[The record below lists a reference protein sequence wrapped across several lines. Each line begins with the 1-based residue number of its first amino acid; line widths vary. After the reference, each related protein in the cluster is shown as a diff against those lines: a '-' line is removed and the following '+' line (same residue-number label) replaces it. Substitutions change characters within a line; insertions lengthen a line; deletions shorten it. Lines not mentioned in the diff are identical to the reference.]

1 MTPLLEIRNLNTVFH
16 TEEGTV
22 QAVNGV
28 SLTIN
33 KSEVLG
39 VVGESGCGK
48 SITSL
53 SVLGLVP
60 PPGRIASGEII
71 FDGQDLTRLSER
83 DLQKIRGRKISYIP
97 QDPMM
102 SLNPVYTIGSQIV
115 ETIVLHQKVDKREA
129 RKRAIE
135 VLDQVKIP
143 QSYKRIDD
151 YPHQFSGG
159 MRQRVMIAMALSCKP
174 QLLIADEPTTAL
186 DVTVQAQILDLLR
199 SIQKAEGTAIML
211 ITHDLGVVA
220 EMCHKVAVMYAGSI
234 VESALVGDLFK
245 DPKHPYT
252 RGLIDC
258 IPKSKK
264 MHGNADIVGKPDK
277 LKPIE
282 GQPPHLINLPNACRF
297 AERCPLV
304 IDDCLK
310 GFPPLEEKAPG
321 HFARCIRT

>member
-1 MTPLLEIRNLNTVFH
+1 MNPLLEIRNLNTVFY
-16 TEEGTV
+16 TEEGAV

-28 SLTIN
+28 NLSI
-33 KSEVLG
+33 ERGQVLG

-60 PPGRIASGEII
+60 PPGRIARGEII
-71 FDGQDLTRLSER
+71 FEGQDLTKLSER
-83 DLQKIRGRKISYIP
+83 DLQKIRGRKIAYIP

-102 SLNPVYTIGSQIV
+102 SLNPVYTVGSQIV

-199 SIQKAEGTAIML
+199 SIQKEEGTAIMM

-220 EMCHKVAVMYAGSI
+220 EMCDHVAVMYAGSI
-234 VESALVGDLFK
+234 VESAPVSLLFK

-258 IPKSKK
+258 IPKSNLTYTHANGDKL
-264 MHGNADIVGKPDK
+264 DK

-282 GQPPHLINLPNACRF
+282 GQPPHLINLPDACRF
-297 AERCPLV
+297 ADRCPLV
-304 IDDCLK
+304 IDACLA
-310 GFPPLEEKAPG
+310 GFPPLEEKASE
-321 HFARCIRT
+321 HFARCIRV

>member
-1 MTPLLEIRNLNTVFH
+1 MPLLEIKNLQTVFH
-16 TEEGTV
+16 TEEGAV

-28 SLTIN
+28 DLSIE
-33 KSEVLG
+33 SGQVLG

-53 SVLGLVP
+53 SVLRLVP
-60 PPGRIASGEII
+60 NPGRITGGEILFEGKDI
-71 FDGQDLTRLSER
+71 LKLSEKEM
-83 DLQKIRGRKISYIP
+83 QGIRGKKIAYIP

-102 SLNPVYTIGSQIV
+102 SLNPVYTVGAQIV
-115 ETIVLHQKVDKREA
+115 ETIVLHQKVEKSEA

-143 QSYKRIDD
+143 EAHKRIDD

-174 QLLIADEPTTAL
+174 KLLIADEPTTAL
-186 DVTVQAQILDLLR
+186 DVTVQAQILELLR
-199 SIQKAEGTAIML
+199 SIQKEEGTAIMM

-220 EMCHKVAVMYAGSI
+220 EMCHHVAVMYAGSI
-234 VESALVGDLFK
+234 VESAQVDKLFK

-252 RGLIDC
+252 RGLIEC
-258 IPKSKK
+258 IPKP
-264 MHGNADIVGKPDK
+264 GKNNPDK

-282 GQPPHLINLPNACRF
+282 GQPPHLIKLPDACRF

-304 IDDCLK
+304 IDDCLA
-310 GFPPLEEKAPG
+310 GFPSLEEKAPE
-321 HFARCIRT
+321 HLARCIRV

>member
-1 MTPLLEIRNLNTVFH
+1 MPLLEIKNLQTVFY
-16 TEEGTV
+16 TEEGAV

-28 SLTIN
+28 DLSIE
-33 KSEVLG
+33 SGQVLG

-53 SVLGLVP
+53 SVLRLVP
-60 PPGRIASGEII
+60 NPGRITGGEIL
-71 FDGQDLTRLSER
+71 FEGKNLLDLSEK
-83 DLQKIRGRKISYIP
+83 DMQGIRGKKIAYIP

-102 SLNPVYTIGSQIV
+102 SLNPVYTVGAQIV
-115 ETIVLHQKVDKREA
+115 ETIVLHQKVDKAEA

-143 QSYKRIDD
+143 EAHKRIDD

-174 QLLIADEPTTAL
+174 KLLIADEPTTAL
-186 DVTVQAQILDLLR
+186 DVTVQAQILELLR
-199 SIQKAEGTAIML
+199 SIQKEEGTAIMM

-220 EMCHKVAVMYAGSI
+220 EMCHQVAVMYAGSI
-234 VESALVGDLFK
+234 VESAQVDKLFK

-252 RGLIDC
+252 RGLIEC
-258 IPKSKK
+258 IPTANS
-264 MHGNADIVGKPDK
+264 DK

-282 GQPPHLINLPNACRF
+282 GQPPHLIKLPDACRF

-304 IDDCLK
+304 IDDCLA
-310 GFPPLEEKAPG
+310 GFPSLEEKAPE
-321 HFARCIRT
+321 HLARCIRV

>member
-1 MTPLLEIRNLNTVFH
+1 MPLLEIKNLRTVFH
-16 TEEGTV
+16 TEEGAV

-28 SLTIN
+28 DLSIE
-33 KSEVLG
+33 SGQVLG

-53 SVLGLVP
+53 SVLRLVP
-60 PPGRIASGEII
+60 NPGRITGGEIL
-71 FDGQDLTRLSER
+71 FEGKKLLDLSEK
-83 DLQKIRGRKISYIP
+83 DMQGIRGKKIAYIP

-102 SLNPVYTIGSQIV
+102 SLNPVYTVGAQIV
-115 ETIVLHQKVDKREA
+115 ETIVLHQKVDKSEA

-143 QSYKRIDD
+143 EAHKRIDD

-174 QLLIADEPTTAL
+174 KLLIADEPTTAL
-186 DVTVQAQILDLLR
+186 DVTVQAQILELLR
-199 SIQKAEGTAIML
+199 SIQKEEGTAIML

-220 EMCHKVAVMYAGSI
+220 EMCHQVAVMYAGSI
-234 VESALVGDLFK
+234 VESAAVDKLFK

-252 RGLIDC
+252 RGLIEC
-258 IPKSKK
+258 IPTANS
-264 MHGNADIVGKPDK
+264 DK

-282 GQPPHLINLPNACRF
+282 GQPPHLIKLPDACRF

-304 IDDCLK
+304 IDDCLA
-310 GFPPLEEKAPG
+310 GFPALEEKAPQ
-321 HFARCIRT
+321 HLARCIRV

>member
-1 MTPLLEIRNLNTVFH
+1 MTPLLEIRNLSTVFY
-16 TEEGTV
+16 TEEGAV

-28 SLTIN
+28 NLTIDRGQ
-33 KSEVLG
+33 VLG

-60 PPGRIASGEII
+60 PPGRIARGEII
-71 FDGQDLTRLSER
+71 FDGVDLTKLSER
-83 DLQKIRGRKISYIP
+83 DLQKIRGKKIAYIP

-102 SLNPVYTIGSQIV
+102 SLNPVYTVGSQIV
-115 ETIVLHQKVDKREA
+115 ETITLHQKVDKREA

-199 SIQKAEGTAIML
+199 AIQREEGTAIMM

-220 EMCHKVAVMYAGSI
+220 EMCDHVAVMYAGSI
-234 VESALVGDLFK
+234 VESAPVSLLFK

-258 IPKSKK
+258 IPKSKSSK
-264 MHGNADIVGKPDK
+264 AHKPDKPDK

-282 GQPPHLINLPNACRF
+282 GQPPNLINLPDACRF
-297 AERCPLV
+297 ADRCPLV
-304 IDDCLK
+304 IDDCLAL
-310 GFPPLEEKAPG
+310 FPPLEEKGPE
-321 HFARCIRT
+321 HFARCIRV

>member
-1 MTPLLEIRNLNTVFH
+1 MTPLLEIRNLNTVFY
-16 TEEGTV
+16 TEEGAV

-28 SLTIN
+28 NLSI
-33 KSEVLG
+33 ERGQVLG

-60 PPGRIASGEII
+60 PPGRIARGEII
-71 FDGQDLTRLSER
+71 FEGQDLTKLSER
-83 DLQKIRGRKISYIP
+83 DLQKIRGRKIAYIP

-102 SLNPVYTIGSQIV
+102 SLNPVYTVGSQIV

-199 SIQKAEGTAIML
+199 SIKKEEGTAVMM

-220 EMCHKVAVMYAGSI
+220 EMCDHVAVMYAGSI
-234 VESALVGDLFK
+234 VESAPVSLLFK

-258 IPKSKK
+258 IPKSNLTYTHANGDKL
-264 MHGNADIVGKPDK
+264 DK

-282 GQPPHLINLPNACRF
+282 GQPPHLINLPDACRF
-297 AERCPLV
+297 ADRCPLV
-304 IDDCLK
+304 IDACLA
-310 GFPPLEEKAPG
+310 GFPPLEEKASG
-321 HFARCIRT
+321 HFARCIRV

>member
-1 MTPLLEIRNLNTVFH
+1 MPLLEIKNLQTVFY
-16 TEEGTV
+16 TEEGAV

-28 SLTIN
+28 NLAI
-33 KSEVLG
+33 EPGQVLG

-53 SVLGLVP
+53 SVLRLVP
-60 PPGRIASGEII
+60 PPGRITGGEII
-71 FDGQDLTRLSER
+71 FEGKNLLSLSEKEM
-83 DLQKIRGRKISYIP
+83 QSIRGKKIAYIP

-102 SLNPVYTIGSQIV
+102 SLNPVYTVGSQIV
-115 ETIVLHQKVDKREA
+115 ETIVLHQKVDKKEA

-143 QSYKRIDD
+143 ESHKRIDD

-186 DVTVQAQILDLLR
+186 DVTVQAQILELLR
-199 SIQKAEGTAIML
+199 SIQKEEGTAIMM

-220 EMCHKVAVMYAGSI
+220 EMCHQVAVMYAGSI
-234 VESALVGDLFK
+234 VESAPVKKLFK

-258 IPKSKK
+258 IPKANS
-264 MHGNADIVGKPDK
+264 DK

-282 GQPPHLINLPNACRF
+282 GQPPHLIKLPDACRF

-304 IDDCLK
+304 IDDCLA
-310 GFPPLEEKAPG
+310 GFPPLEQKAPE
-321 HFARCIRT
+321 HLARCIRV